1 MTQIEKL
8 YLKLSKK
15 PIPSDVTVSDLNR
28 LLNYY
33 GFESR
38 QPAKGGSH
46 HVYCHILL
54 DELLLTIPKDNPV
67 KKPYIR
73 AAVEAVTRIL
83 ELTGGDDH
91 NGY

>member
-1 MTQIEKL
+1 MTQIDKL
-8 YLKLSKK
+8 YLRLSKK
-15 PIPSDVTVSDLNR
+15 PTPSDVTFSELNR
-28 LLNYY
+28 LLTYY

-46 HVYCHILL
+46 HVYCHINL

-67 KKPYIR
+67 KKPYVR
-73 AAVEAVTRIL
+73 AAVEAVARII

-91 NGY
+91 DGY